1 MLTKEEGL
9 LGFRTRALSGVSL
22 NLKQPRLG
30 ELGPE
35 AAQELLLLGLGVG
48 GIHSDGSSQLY
59 SQGQCPVSSRSQRA
73 YCLGWPPAPYPH
85 QL

>member
-9 LGFRTRALSGVSL
+9 LGFRTPAPSGVSL
-22 NLKQPRLG
+22 NLQQSRMG

-48 GIHSDGSSQLY
+48 AFIVTGTLSCIPREGALS
-59 SQGQCPVSSRSQRA
+59 
-73 YCLGWPPAPYPH
+73 PAAPRG
-85 QL
+85 LTV

>member
-9 LGFRTRALSGVSL
+9 LGFRTRAPSGVSF
-22 NLKQPRLG
+22 NLKQPRMG

-48 GIHSDGSSQLY
+48 AFIVTGPLSCTPRDGALS
-59 SQGQCPVSSRSQRA
+59 
-73 YCLGWPPAPYPH
+73 PAAPRG
-85 QL
+85 LTV